1 MLAPIN
7 PSLKL
12 SWERSRMYGV
22 NPAKTEEAILEA
34 AELERYRKEQ
44 RQFLNSITPT
54 LERLYGWLKTSHSM
68 VIVSDSSGYILEN
81 MGDPAFVSDAQ
92 KVHLSRGACW
102 AEEVKGTNAIGTVI
116 AEKQPLAVL
125 GMDHYCEANHFL
137 FCAASPI
144 FDPSGELLAVL
155 DISGYHKEYHPSVLA
170 MIDVM
175 ARNIEDWLL
184 INRPDR
190 QVVLALYPEQEK
202 RHPALLAVSEEGV
215 ITGANRE
222 ARSLFHLHASKI
234 AGQPLSELI
243 TGADL
248 LLQRSGSRSSQ
259 ELHVVHKANDRTSKL
274 VGSLLMDTRP
284 LVIPC
289 REDGAKKAAKTTQT
303 SGISSIK
310 YTFANIFGSDP
321 DFLSALQL
329 AKRAAATEYSILI
342 TGESGTGKELVSQ
355 AIHEASPRSGRP
367 FVALNCGAIARTLM
381 ESELFGYEAGAFTG
395 AKQTGHPGKIEM
407 ANGGTLLLDEIAEM
421 PPDVQV
427 ALLRV
432 LQEFTV
438 TRVGGVRPIQVDV
451 RIIAATHK
459 DLWQE
464 VQEGRFRADLFYRL
478 QGINIV
484 LPPLRRRNDRL
495 VLAEH
500 LLQTVAQELGG
511 VTLSLSQEA
520 KKLIEQYE
528 WPGNVREL
536 IAALRQSA
544 FLSQG
549 ETIEIR
555 HFPPYILNNLTK
567 NGEKAPH
574 SLEAVENETIL
585 AALKAAEGNMAQAAR
600 MLGIGR
606 NTLYRKIKKIT

>member
-1 MLAPIN
+1 
-7 PSLKL
+7 
-12 SWERSRMYGV
+12 MYGV
-22 NPAKTEEAILEA
+22 NPAKSEEAILEA
-34 AELERYRKEQ
+34 AELERYRKER
-44 RQFLNSITPT
+44 RQFLHSITPT

-68 VIVSDSSGYILEN
+68 VLVSDSSGYILEN

-92 KVHLSRGACW
+92 KVHLSKGACW
-102 AEEVKGTNAIGTVI
+102 AEQVKGTNAIGTVI

-125 GMDHYCEANHFL
+125 GTDHYCEENRFL

-144 FDPSGELLAVL
+144 FDPSGDLLAVL

-175 ARNIEDWLL
+175 ARNVEDWLL

-190 QVVLALYPEQEK
+190 QVVLALYPEQDN
-202 RHPALLAVSEEGV
+202 RHPALLAVNEEGV

-222 ARSLFHLHASKI
+222 ARSLFHLHAAKL
-234 AGQPLSELI
+234 AGRPLSELI
-243 TGADL
+243 TGAEL
-248 LLQRSGSRSSQ
+248 LLQRSGSCSSQ
-259 ELHVVHKANDRTSKL
+259 EVHVICKAHDRTSKL

-284 LVIPC
+284 PLIAY
-289 REDGAKKAAKTTQT
+289 REDSAKKAAKPAQT
-303 SGISSIK
+303 SGNSSIK
-310 YTFANIFGSDP
+310 YTFADIFGSDP
-321 DFLSALQL
+321 DFQTALQL

-342 TGESGTGKELVSQ
+342 TGESGTGKEMVSQ
-355 AIHEASPRSGRP
+355 AIHAASPRSGRP
-367 FVALNCGAIARTLM
+367 FVALNCGAIARSLM

-407 ANGGTLLLDEIAEM
+407 ANGGTLFLDEIAEM

-432 LQEFTV
+432 LQEFTL

-484 LPPLRRRNDRL
+484 LPPLRKRNDRL

-500 LLQTVAQELGG
+500 LLETVAKELGG
-511 VTLSLSQEA
+511 VALSLSQEA

-536 IAALRQSA
+536 IAALRQAA

-549 ETIEIR
+549 ECIGIR
-555 HFPPYILNNLTK
+555 HFPPYILNSLAK
-567 NGEKAPH
+567 NGEKASH
-574 SLEAVENETIL
+574 SLEAVEHETIL
-585 AALKAAEGNMAQAAR
+585 AALKAADGNIAQAAR